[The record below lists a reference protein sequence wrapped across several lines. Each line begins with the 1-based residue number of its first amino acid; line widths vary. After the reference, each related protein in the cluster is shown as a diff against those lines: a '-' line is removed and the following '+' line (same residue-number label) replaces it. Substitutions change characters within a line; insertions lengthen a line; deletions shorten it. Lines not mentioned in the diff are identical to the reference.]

1 MYPAKPGLI
10 IGFHGCDKTVRN
22 NIVNGKALLKASTN
36 DYDWLGN
43 GMYFWENNQ
52 QRALDFAKELKTH
65 PRTGKENIKTPLVLG
80 AVIDMGYCLDL
91 LDSEY
96 LQFVKQSYNALGDS
110 YKLLGLPLPV
120 NRPLKASED
129 LLLRKLDCAVIENL
143 HLSRSKNSLFSFDTV
158 RGVFIE
164 GKELY
169 PNAGFNEKN
178 HIQICIRNI
187 NYIKGFFIPRST
199 DNNLQIP

>member
-10 IGFHGCDKTVRN
+10 IGFHGCDKTLRN
-22 NIVNGKALLKASTN
+22 KIINGTALLKASTN

-52 QRALDFAKELKTH
+52 QRAMDFAKELKKN
-65 PRTGKENIKTPLVLG
+65 PRTGKEEIKTPSVLG

-91 LDSEY
+91 LDTEY
-96 LQFVKQSYNALGDS
+96 LQFVKQSYNALADS
-110 YKLLGLPLPV
+110 YHLLHLPLPV
-120 NRPLKASED
+120 NRPLKGSED

-143 HLSRSKNSLFSFDTV
+143 HLSRNKNSLRPFDTA

-164 GKELY
+164 GKTLY

-187 NYIKGFFIPRST
+187 NCIKGFFIPRSA
-199 DNNLQIP
+199 DNNFQIP